1 MEWISVKDRLP
12 EDGRDVLICY
22 YFKPHLNMRFMA
34 VSSYFVFDS
43 IPRWQH
49 ESIGIVITHWMD
61 LPELPKEEE
70 ENE

>member
-12 EDGRDVLICY
+12 EDERDVLTCFY
-22 YFKPHLNMRFMA
+22 HKPHLNMRFIS

-43 IPRWQH
+43 IPHWQY
-49 ESIGIVITHWMD
+49 ESIGIVVTHWMD

>member
-12 EDGRDVLICY
+12 EVEEEVLACY
-22 YFKPHLNMRFMA
+22 YFKPFLNKMF
-34 VSSYFVFDS
+34 VGVLTYFVFDEE
-43 IPRWQH
+43 PHWQY
-49 ESIGIVITHWMD
+49 ESIGLTVTHWMD

>member
-12 EDGRDVLICY
+12 EDERDVLTCY
-22 YFKPHLNMRFMA
+22 YCKPNLNMRFMS
-34 VSSYFVFDS
+34 VLSYFVFDS
-43 IPRWQH
+43 IPHWQH

-61 LPELPKEEE
+61 LPELPKEEK